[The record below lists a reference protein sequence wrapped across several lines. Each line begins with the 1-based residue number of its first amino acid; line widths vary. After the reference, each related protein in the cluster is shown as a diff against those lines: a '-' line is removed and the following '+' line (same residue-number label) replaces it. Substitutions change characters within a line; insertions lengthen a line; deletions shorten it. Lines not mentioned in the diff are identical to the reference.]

1 MDKFEKAPFFS
12 AEKRTTKEGF
22 RGRKY
27 LLFTLIG
34 FSAGIFIGGL
44 GCLYQFWPQT
54 FAYFNGLGLHG
65 NIERLRAVILS
76 FGFWAPVISALL
88 MVGQSVILFLPAF
101 PIFVV
106 NALSF
111 GVLWGTLLSW
121 SSAVLGSLICFSI
134 AKKLGRPAVQRF
146 VNRIHL
152 EAADAALRRYEKY
165 IILPF
170 GFLPVISFDVI
181 SYASGLTL
189 LTFWEFLPLVC
200 LAQIPSTLFYSVL
213 VDKIDRGTLDVY
225 WVVGAGLFLLLGAA
239 SPLFRMILTRHRRE
253 GERPRQTD
261 PEGTGI
267 VRRNVVTPT
276 KRNPIA

>member
-1 MDKFEKAPFFS
+1 MDRSGERPPIS
-12 AEKRTTKEGF
+12 AEEKKKEGQS

-27 LLFTLIG
+27 LLLTLIG
-34 FSAGIFIGGL
+34 ISAGIFIAGI
-44 GCLYQFWPQT
+44 GCLFQLWPQAS
-54 FAYFNGLGLHG
+54 AYLNGLGLHG

-76 FGFWAPVISALL
+76 FGFWAPLISALL

-111 GVLWGTLLSW
+111 GIFWGMLLSW
-121 SSAVLGSLICFSI
+121 SSAVLGSLLCFSI
-134 AKKLGRPAVQRF
+134 AKKFGRPAVQRL

-152 EAADAALRRYEKY
+152 EAADAALRKYEKY

-200 LAQIPSTLFYSVL
+200 VAQIPSTLFYSVL
-213 VDKIDRGTLDVY
+213 VHKIDRGTLDVY
-225 WVVGAGLFLLLGAA
+225 WVVGAVLFLLLGAA
-239 SPLFRMILTRHRRE
+239 SPLFRTLLTRFVRGRE
-253 GERPRQTD
+253 SGE
-261 PEGTGI
+261 
-267 VRRNVVTPT
+267 
-276 KRNPIA
+276 